1 MIVLGKDGG
10 TNNPCLMRMALS
22 IPKPFHGGSYD
33 SRGGVGAGGISSRE
47 AAGWRTTGKTG
58 SRCEY
63 SIARAHTERV
73 AVQAAIR
80 WEPDI
85 NHWEVSVSLLCE
97 RKMCPDTATVSPL
110 DHLLAS
116 HEPPRVVG

>member
-1 MIVLGKDGG
+1 
-10 TNNPCLMRMALS
+10 MALS